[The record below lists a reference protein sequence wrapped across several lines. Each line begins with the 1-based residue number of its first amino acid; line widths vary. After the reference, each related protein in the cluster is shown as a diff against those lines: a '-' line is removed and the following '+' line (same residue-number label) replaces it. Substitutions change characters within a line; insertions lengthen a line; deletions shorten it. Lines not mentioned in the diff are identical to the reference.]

1 MNVIPLKHYEFKKVE
16 KLTKNNINK
25 IIHGNCLDELKK
37 LPDNS
42 IDCCVTSPP
51 YYALRDYG
59 TAKWSGGDENCDHK
73 NSRSRGADFNEDSKQ
88 KTVKGSRPNLKFI
101 CECGAIRED
110 SQIGLEPIL
119 QEYIDNMVEIC
130 EEVRRVLKPT
140 GTFWLNI
147 GDTYS
152 NYKDNKTTKQTI
164 SKREGVHEIEK
175 GQSHS
180 RNPKSLKEQGFKNK
194 ELMGVPWR
202 LAFALSDAGW
212 YLRQDIIW
220 AKATSGQ
227 ERNGNCMPES
237 INDRMTKSH
246 EYIFL
251 LTKKDK
257 YYFDNYAVK
266 EPLNI
271 LTASK
276 SKFGG
281 HKYSSERND
290 KDRRYDVDQLDG
302 LGNMRSVWRIN
313 LQPGSSGQ
321 HIAGY
326 PEKLPYYC
334 IKAGSSEKGCC
345 ADCGK
350 PYVRILEAVGK
361 INHSWAPGTRDF
373 HKLEQSKGRHGSTS
387 AFLTDETVNYKSVG
401 WQKSCNCET
410 NEIVPSIILDPFMGS
425 GTTAKV
431 ALEMG
436 RNFIGF
442 ELNEEYIE
450 FANNRIEKLVNLSNN
465 DFF

>member
-1 MNVIPLKHYEFKKVE
+1 MER
-16 KLTKNNINK
+16 NK
-25 IIHGNCLDELKK
+25 IILGNCLDELKK

-51 YYALRDYG
+51 YYALRNYQVDG
-59 TAKWSGGDENCDHK
+59 
-73 NSRSRGADFNEDSKQ
+73 
-88 KTVKGSRPNLKFI
+88 
-101 CECGAIRED
+101 
-110 SQIGLEPIL
+110 QIGLEPTL
-119 QEYIDNMVEIC
+119 QEYIDNMVQIC
-130 EEVRRVLKPT
+130 EEIRRVLKPT

-152 NYKDNKTTKQTI
+152 NHKDDKTTKQTI

-180 RNPKSLKEQGFKNK
+180 RNSKSLKEQGFKNK

-237 INDRMTKSH
+237 VTDRMTKGH

-251 LTKKDK
+251 LTKNDR

-266 EPLNI
+266 ESLNKI
-271 LTASK
+271 VPPRPYGSK
-276 SKFGG
+276 KQLGN
-281 HKYSSERND
+281 RND
-290 KDRRYDVDQLDG
+290 VDRLFDPESSDG

-326 PEKLPYYC
+326 PEKIPYYC

-345 ADCGK
+345 ANCGK
-350 PYVRILEAVGK
+350 PYERIIEKNGSIK
-361 INHSWAPGTRDF
+361 MGWAPEKRDIERYNGIYEER
-373 HKLEQSKGRHGSTS
+373 KNPSGLITGNINQ
-387 AFLTDETVNYKSVG
+387 YKFIN
-401 WQKSCNCET
+401 WKKSCNCET
-410 NEIVPSIILDPFMGS
+410 NEIFPSIILDPFMGS

-431 ALEMG
+431 ALQLE
-436 RNFIGF
+436 RDFIGF
-442 ELNEEYIE
+442 ELNEDYLK
-450 FANNRIEKLVNLSNN
+450 FAQERIKPYLFKER
-465 DFF
+465 FF

>member
-1 MNVIPLKHYEFKKVE
+1 MER
-16 KLTKNNINK
+16 NK
-25 IIHGNCLDELKK
+25 IIIGNCLDELKK

-51 YYALRDYG
+51 YYALRNYQVD
-59 TAKWSGGDENCDHK
+59 D
-73 NSRSRGADFNEDSKQ
+73 
-88 KTVKGSRPNLKFI
+88 
-101 CECGAIRED
+101 
-110 SQIGLEPIL
+110 QIGLEPTL
-119 QEYIDNMVEIC
+119 QEYIDNMVGIC
-130 EEVRRVLKPT
+130 EETRRVLKPT

-152 NYKDNKTTKQTI
+152 NHKDDKTTKQTI

-180 RNPKSLKEQGFKNK
+180 RNSKSLKQQGFKNK

-237 INDRMTKSH
+237 VTDRMTKGH

-251 LTKKDK
+251 LTKNDK

-266 EPLNI
+266 ESLSINTYSREARQFI
-271 LTASK
+271 SNKLAEVNKNFNNRSK
-276 SKFGG
+276 D
-281 HKYSSERND
+281 Y
-290 KDRRYDVDQLDG
+290 LDHG

-326 PEKLPYYC
+326 PEKIPYYC

-345 ADCGK
+345 ANCGK
-350 PYVRILEAVGK
+350 PYKRILQKDGK
-361 INHSWAPGTRDF
+361 YKVSDGRDLNKYNSIYNDSESSGMVSGYF
-373 HKLEQSKGRHGSTS
+373 NCYIHKS
-387 AFLTDETVNYKSVG
+387 
-401 WQKSCNCET
+401 WQKSCDCET
-410 NEIVPSIILDPFMGS
+410 DEIIPSMILDPFMGS

-431 ALEMG
+431 ALQLE
-436 RNFIGF
+436 RDFIGF
-442 ELNEEYIE
+442 ELNEDYLK
-450 FANNRIEKLVNLSNN
+450 FAQERIKPYLFKGR
-465 DFF
+465 FF

>member
-1 MNVIPLKHYEFKKVE
+1 MER
-16 KLTKNNINK
+16 NK
-25 IIHGNCLDELKK
+25 IILGNCLDELKK

-51 YYALRDYG
+51 YYALRNYQVDG
-59 TAKWSGGDENCDHK
+59 
-73 NSRSRGADFNEDSKQ
+73 
-88 KTVKGSRPNLKFI
+88 
-101 CECGAIRED
+101 
-110 SQIGLEPIL
+110 QIGLEPTL
-119 QEYIDNMVEIC
+119 REYIDNMVEIC
-130 EEVRRVLKPT
+130 EEIRRVLKPT

-152 NYKDNKTTKQTI
+152 NHKDDKTTKQTI

-180 RNPKSLKEQGFKNK
+180 RNSKSLKEQGFKNK

-237 INDRMTKSH
+237 VTDRMTKGH

-251 LTKKDK
+251 LTKNDK

-266 EPLNI
+266 ESLSINTYSREARQFI
-271 LTASK
+271 SNKLAEVNKNFNNRSK
-276 SKFGG
+276 D
-281 HKYSSERND
+281 Y
-290 KDRRYDVDQLDG
+290 LDHG

-326 PEKLPYYC
+326 PEKIPYYC

-345 ADCGK
+345 ANCGK
-350 PYVRILEAVGK
+350 PYVRILNSEKIRRSDLPKNNSNYRPNNYNGK
-361 INHSWAPGTRDF
+361 YLNING
-373 HKLEQSKGRHGSTS
+373 KGDAGFNKTI
-387 AFLTDETVNYKSVG
+387 AIG
-401 WQKSCNCET
+401 WKKSCNCET

-431 ALEMG
+431 ALQLE
-436 RNFIGF
+436 RDFIGF
-442 ELNEEYIE
+442 ELNEDYLK
-450 FANNRIEKLVNLSNN
+450 FAQERIKPYLFKGR
-465 DFF
+465 FF

>member
-1 MNVIPLKHYEFKKVE
+1 M
-16 KLTKNNINK
+16 
-25 IIHGNCLDELKK
+25 DELKK
-37 LPDNS
+37 LPDNC

-51 YYALRDYG
+51 YYALRDYKAAG
-59 TAKWSGGDENCDHK
+59 
-73 NSRSRGADFNEDSKQ
+73 
-88 KTVKGSRPNLKFI
+88 
-101 CECGAIRED
+101 
-110 SQIGLEPIL
+110 QIGLESTL
-119 QEYIDNMVEIC
+119 HEYIDNMVQIC
-130 EEVRRVLKPT
+130 EEIRRVLKPT

-152 NYKDNKTTKQTI
+152 NHKDDKTTKQTI
-164 SKREGVHEIEK
+164 SNREGVHEIEK

-180 RNPKSLKEQGFKNK
+180 RNSKSLKKQGFKNK

-350 PYVRILEAVGK
+350 PYVRILEDVGK

-387 AFLTDETVNYKSVG
+387 AFLTDETVNYKSAG

-431 ALEMG
+431 ALELG
-436 RNFIGF
+436 RKFVGF
-442 ELNEEYIE
+442 ELNEEYID